1 MPICATVED
10 GGEAALTY
18 IERLNAFYAY
28 LKRQPLSP
36 YAKLLYYTL
45 LQIDNERGWA
55 PWFAVTN
62 AHLCMFIGIG
72 EKTLIRA
79 RRELAEQGLIGVQ
92 PSRTRGVATR
102 YTLLPPPAGALDNP
116 TDDSPTNPP
125 TAVQTTDLLEKE
137 PREKKQ
143 INACTKTA
151 YAPHVHLTA
160 EEHAALCRRY
170 GVPMTERMIATLED
184 YKRTSGRRY
193 NSDYEAMERW
203 VAARCARA
211 PAQTRPAPAYAQ
223 RTQTEQAEQEDV
235 RWL

>member
-1 MPICATVED
+1 M
-10 GGEAALTY
+10 TY
-18 IERLNAFYAY
+18 IERLNAFYAF

-36 YAKLLYYTL
+36 QAKLLYYTL

-55 PWFAVTN
+55 QWFGVTN

-79 RRELAEQGLIGVQ
+79 RKELADQRLIDVQ
-92 PSRTRGVATR
+92 ASRTRGVATR
-102 YTLLPPPAGALDNP
+102 YTLLPPPSDALACP
-116 TDDSPTNPP
+116 TIDSPTAPP

-143 INACTKTA
+143 VNACTKTA

-223 RTQTEQAEQEDV
+223 RTQTDQAEQEDV